1 MNNLN
6 FVLTLFT
13 AALLIGC
20 ETTSQLNKSAQ
31 EQASVSLAFK
41 SFADGAVR
49 VVTDNGKNVLT
60 GTLIKA
66 QTGYYLLSSMHGF
79 NTLQQ
84 DIVLKQG
91 ANSLSAKLGVVIT
104 IPKTDVVVAKLLPEA
119 NLDFESQ
126 LFSSTPVEVFKKQ
139 HGQLVLSQL
148 LYCFSM
154 FEQPSGVVVSI
165 LEQRHIAALT
175 SQITGIVTQEP
186 SAPSKSGG
194 ICTTSSGEVV
204 GLTKGNLIGK
214 DPFTVGVIEQL
225 EGGLASLI
233 SRL

>member
-1 MNNLN
+1 MKQFN
-6 FVLTLFT
+6 FGLTLMA
-13 AALLIGC
+13 AALLSGC
-20 ETTSQLNKSAQ
+20 ETTPPLKNSEQ
-31 EQASVSLAFK
+31 EQSAVPIVFK

-60 GTLIKA
+60 GTLMKA

-84 DIVLKQG
+84 DVVISQG
-91 ANSLSAKLGVVIT
+91 TNSLSAKLGVVISM
-104 IPKTDVVVAKLLPEA
+104 PKTDVIVAKLHPEA

-139 HGQLVLSQL
+139 HGQLQLSQL

-175 SQITGIVTQEP
+175 SQIKGIVTQEP

-214 DPFTVGVIEQL
+214 DPYTVGIIEQL

>member
-1 MNNLN
+1 MKQFN
-6 FVLTLFT
+6 FGLTLMA
-13 AALLIGC
+13 AALLSGC
-20 ETTSQLNKSAQ
+20 ETTPPLKNSEQ
-31 EQASVSLAFK
+31 EQSAVPIVFK

-60 GTLIKA
+60 GTLMKA

-84 DIVLKQG
+84 DVVISQG
-91 ANSLSAKLGVVIT
+91 TNSLSAKLGVVISM
-104 IPKTDVVVAKLLPEA
+104 PKTDVIVAKLHPEA

-139 HGQLVLSQL
+139 HGQLQLSQL

-154 FEQPSGVVVSI
+154 FEQPSGVVTSI
-165 LEQRHIAALT
+165 LEQRHVASLT

-194 ICTTSSGEVV
+194 ICTTSLGEVV